1 MVHQEI
7 FNTKGR
13 KGQRSKMIDVWKTN
27 TKMAAISNHANN
39 FVKCEWTKQLK
50 GRDGQDGFKKKN
62 ELHGVHRGI
71 LQIQRPIAGK

>member
-39 FVKCEWTKQLK
+39 FVKCEWTK
-50 GRDGQDGFKKKN
+50 
-62 ELHGVHRGI
+62 
-71 LQIQRPIAGK
+71 